1 MLDTVKD
8 VKHKICSLSQ
18 SNQGELQTSRS
29 VEFLTLF
36 LNVDHAEQFD
46 ELDDNKVL
54 MEYSIT
60 RKSLIYL
67 VSYTWVNEN
76 QISLQL
82 ADRVTD
88 QALPKDHLQIK
99 GFSSKSNYSSTIV
112 AKQEDYIV
120 FGDRLY
126 LGCKA
131 GDTLLSVGLRVQEQ
145 LGIAYS
151 AQELVALNKGPL
163 QKLTAQGCVN
173 SNNMFT
179 VKEGTV
185 IPLKGALQDVTS
197 SAKLFPKTCYM
208 LFIKDP
214 SK

>member
-1 MLDTVKD
+1 
-8 VKHKICSLSQ
+8 
-18 SNQGELQTSRS
+18 
-29 VEFLTLF
+29 
-36 LNVDHAEQFD
+36 
-46 ELDDNKVL
+46 
-54 MEYSIT
+54 MEYNIT

-82 ADRVTD
+82 ADSVTD

-99 GFSSKSNYSSTIV
+99 GFSSKSNYSSTTV

-163 QKLTAQGCVN
+163 QKLTAQGSVN
-173 SNNMFT
+173 PNNMFT

-197 SAKLFPKTCYM
+197 SAKLIPKTWFM